1 MQTDWQHVGISLS
14 VSEEKLWGLHSAGCL
29 YSGYIHIEQEGCER
43 RCNMCKISVY
53 ADNNKYTIFNYL
65 LRLIAV
71 LS

>member
-14 VSEEKLWGLHSAGCL
+14 ECQPAPSCL